1 MKLSIVIPIFNRY
14 KFTKSCLE
22 DLSHLPQDH
31 EIIVVDN
38 GSTDESHEELSKNKR
53 IVYIRN
59 DKNLGFAG
67 ACNIGYA
74 AASSNNVLFL
84 NNDIK
89 VQSNLSDWTK
99 PLIDDCNKGLVGP
112 TMGLLDKE
120 LNFVKESNSFLEGKS
135 YMSGWCLA
143 SSKHNF
149 NKLLLNNREVFSE
162 EFGKAY
168 FEDTDLSFRARKLG
182 IKFIVVEIPVVHFG
196 KKSSSQLN
204 THKLYSDA
212 RKIFIKKWQK
222 HTLK

>member
-1 MKLSIVIPIFNRY
+1 MQLSIVIPIFNKF

-22 DLSHLPQDH
+22 DLYHLPEDH

-38 GSTDESHEELSKNKR
+38 GSTDESQSELSKNKR
-53 IVYIRN
+53 IIYIRN
-59 DKNLGFAG
+59 DDNIGFAG

-74 AASSNNVLFL
+74 TASSNDVLFL

-99 PLIDDCNKGLVGP
+99 PLIEQCYKGLVGP

-135 YMSGWCLA
+135 YMSGWCLS

-149 NKLLLNNREVFSE
+149 NKLLLNGREVFSE
-162 EFGKAY
+162 EYFCY
-168 FEDTDLSFRARKLG
+168 FEDTDLSFRARKQK
-182 IKFIVVEIPVVHFG
+182 IPMIVVPVPVTHYG
-196 KKSSSQLN
+196 KQSSKQLN
-204 THKLYSDA
+204 VHALYTSA
-212 RKIFIKKWQK
+212 RQKFVAKWRNK
-222 HTLK
+222 